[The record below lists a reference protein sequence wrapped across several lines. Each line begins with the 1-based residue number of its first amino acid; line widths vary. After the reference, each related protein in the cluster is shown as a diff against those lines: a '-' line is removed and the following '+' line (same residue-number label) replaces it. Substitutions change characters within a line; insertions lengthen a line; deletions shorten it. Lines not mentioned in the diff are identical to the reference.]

1 MNIII
6 NIQHAHTSTPKHAF
20 VMCVN
25 ACVREWGRERV
36 RADRKESKRREKR
49 DCAQREKRLR
59 AERKSDLGSNDAGI
73 LAIER
78 QITHSNKGVAAQI
91 GSATLQGFAKGR
103 RCPDDMRTVRA
114 HDQRYSG
121 EALVVPT
128 TTEIGRGRRGAE
140 DSETDREARGGES
153 EKREMEHFFDLRSL
167 CLLLH
172 SLLQHIRFTDER
184 RQTCPQLP
192 RHNFRG

>member
-1 MNIII
+1 M
-6 NIQHAHTSTPKHAF
+6 
-20 VMCVN
+20 
-25 ACVREWGRERV
+25 

-114 HDQRYSG
+114 HDQCYSG

-128 TTEIGRGRRGAE
+128 TTEIGRADAE
-140 DSETDREARGGES
+140 QKTA
-153 EKREMEHFFDLRSL
+153 
-167 CLLLH
+167 
-172 SLLQHIRFTDER
+172 
-184 RQTCPQLP
+184 RQTGK
-192 RHNFRG
+192 RGEGNQRRERWSIFLI